1 MMKTFFTKKM
11 MIIAMVTGVLI
22 VGGISAIT
30 AYALNAGAVSKEEA
44 VKSVSEQM
52 KGEVTKVE
60 RDLDDASLTYEMT
73 VKTENGYE
81 DVEMNASNGKVI
93 EREYDDDDHYDSY
106 PAAKISLEEAEK
118 LALKEVAN
126 GTITDVELDMENGL
140 LVYEI
145 EVEKKWLEY
154 DLVIDANTGDVLHIE
169 KED

>member
-11 MIIAMVTGVLI
+11 MIIVMVTGVL
-22 VGGISAIT
+22 VLGGVSAIT
-30 AYALNAGAVSKEEA
+30 AYALNAGTVSKEEA
-44 VKSVSEQM
+44 VKSVSEQV

-81 DVEMNASNGKVI
+81 DVEMNASNGEVI
-93 EREYDDDDHYDSY
+93 EREYDDDHYESY
-106 PAAKISLEEAEK
+106 SAAKVSLEEAEK
-118 LALKEVAN
+118 IALKEVAN

-154 DLVIDANTGDVLHIE
+154 DLVIDANTGDVLHVE

>member
-11 MIIAMVTGVLI
+11 MIIAVVTGVLI
-22 VGGISAIT
+22 IGGISGIT

-60 RDLDDASLTYEMT
+60 PDLDDASLTYEMT

-93 EREYDDDDHYDSY
+93 EREYDDDHYASY
-106 PAAKISLEEAEK
+106 PTAKISLEEAEK
-118 LALKEVAN
+118 IALKEVAN

-154 DLVIDANTGDVLHIE
+154 DLVIDANTGDVLHVE

>member
-11 MIIAMVTGVLI
+11 MIIAMVTGVL
-22 VGGISAIT
+22 VLGGVSAIT
-30 AYALNAGAVSKEEA
+30 AYALNAGTVSKEEA
-44 VKSVSEQM
+44 IKSVSEQVN
-52 KGEVTKVE
+52 GEVIKVE
-60 RDLDDASLTYEMT
+60 RDLDDTLTYEMT
-73 VKTENGYE
+73 MKTENGYE
-81 DVEMNASNGKVI
+81 DVEVNASNGEMI
-93 EREYDDDDHYDSY
+93 EREYDDDRDDSY

-118 LALKEVAN
+118 IALKEVAN

-154 DLVIDANTGDVLHIE
+154 DLVIDANTGDVLHVE

>member
-11 MIIAMVTGVLI
+11 MIIAMVTGVL
-22 VGGISAIT
+22 VLGGVSAIT
-30 AYALNAGAVSKEEA
+30 AYALNAGTVSKEEA
-44 VKSVSEQM
+44 VKSVSEQVN
-52 KGEVTKVE
+52 GEVIKVE
-60 RDLDDASLTYEMT
+60 RDLDDTLTYEMT
-73 VKTENGYE
+73 MKTENGYE
-81 DVEMNASNGKVI
+81 DVEVNASNGEMI
-93 EREYDDDDHYDSY
+93 EREYDDDNDDSH

-118 LALKEVAN
+118 IALKEVAN

-154 DLVIDANTGDVLHIE
+154 DLVIDANTGDVLHVG

>member
-11 MIIAMVTGVLI
+11 MIIVMVTGVL
-22 VGGISAIT
+22 VLGGVSAIT
-30 AYALNAGAVSKEEA
+30 AYALNAGTVSKEEA
-44 VKSVSEQM
+44 VKSVSEQV

-81 DVEMNASNGKVI
+81 DVEMNASNGEVI
-93 EREYDDDDHYDSY
+93 EREYDDDYYESY
-106 PAAKISLEEAEK
+106 SAAKVSLEEAEK
-118 LALKEVAN
+118 IALKEVAN

-154 DLVIDANTGDVLHIE
+154 DLVIDANTGDVLHVE